1 MLERVGDGLLFEQ
14 LARSDGFIFFR
25 KKVLWTSSMLK
36 INVRHSDFKKRERGR
51 GGLLERDRGFGTRSS
66 KGGGG

>member
-14 LARSDGFIFFR
+14 LARSDGFIIFFR

-36 INVRHSDFKKRERGR
+36 INVRHSDFKKRERG
-51 GGLLERDRGFGTRSS
+51 GGY
-66 KGGGG
+66 